1 MKRLLILF
9 AVIILAQSCANAA
22 CVGRKCTMDNIM
34 KGWMGKNLD
43 EIIDVWGYPDKQ
55 KNIAGRKLYLW
66 SQGTYRVENALGT
79 RTTDFCTRMIEVDD
93 SKTIIGTKWKGNGC
107 PFTSIK
113 TARKWV
119 NPNK

>member
-1 MKRLLILF
+1 
-9 AVIILAQSCANAA
+9 
-22 CVGRKCTMDNIM
+22 MDNIM